1 MKIPDGTDRLLI
13 QLTGSPSTEGS
24 PSVQG
29 AGGGSAAFRQIL
41 ESKLSALGGNVPVKL
56 PDGAPDDVRIRQIID
71 IIKLQM
77 MLDEHLLGFMRG
89 GDGDRSL
96 YQRFAQ
102 LQWSGPGMMAATSR
116 DMTAEMTAGKNA
128 EKTTG
133 ATAALAVETAEK
145 TAQEI
150 SSVVKLRKKTDRAQA
165 YEPIIRQAS
174 KAYGVEPELIRA
186 VIRAESNFRSESTS
200 PKGAMG
206 LMQLMPQTAK
216 ELGVRDAYD
225 PRENIMGGTRY
236 LKGLIERYRGDV
248 PTALAAYNWGM
259 GNVERRPEQL
269 PRETRVYID
278 RIQRFMNEGKA

>member
-1 MKIPDGTDRLLI
+1 MKIPDGVNRLLR
-13 QLTGSPSTEGS
+13 QA
-24 PSVQG
+24 
-29 AGGGSAAFRQIL
+29 AGGESSEGGQPAQGGRVGTGAFRQIL
-41 ESKLSALGGNVPVKL
+41 ELRLTGMGGIT
-56 PDGAPDDVRIRQIID
+56 PDKDPEGTPDDVKIRQIID
-71 IIKLQM
+71 IIKLQL

-89 GDGDRSL
+89 GDEDRSL

-102 LQWSGPGMMAATSR
+102 WQWSGPGMMAANPTEKTTEKTTEKIAAVAAR
-116 DMTAEMTAGKNA
+116 PA
-128 EKTTG
+128 EKTG
-133 ATAALAVETAEK
+133 E
-145 TAQEI
+145 EI
-150 SSVVKLRKKTDRAQA
+150 SSVVKLRKKADRSQP
-165 YEPIIRQAS
+165 YEPIIQQAS

-216 ELGVRDAYD
+216 ELGVRDAYN
-225 PRENIMGGTRY
+225 PQENIMGGTRY
-236 LKGLIERYRGDV
+236 LKGLLDRYRGDI

-278 RIQRFMNEGKA
+278 RIHRFMNESKA

>member
-1 MKIPDGTDRLLI
+1 MKIPDGADRLLRK
-13 QLTGSPSTEGS
+13 LTGSPSMEGG
-24 PSVQG
+24 PAMQG
-29 AGGGSAAFRQIL
+29 AGSGSAAFRQIL
-41 ESKLSALGGNVPVKL
+41 ESRLSAQGGVVPGKA
-56 PDGAPDDVRIRQIID
+56 PDGATDDVRIRQIID

-96 YQRFAQ
+96 YQRFAL
-102 LQWSGPGMMAATSR
+102 LQWSGPGLAAATPRAAVDKTEEKS
-116 DMTAEMTAGKNA
+116 A
-128 EKTTG
+128 EKPIGT
-133 ATAALAVETAEK
+133 TAAVAAGNAAGPE
-145 TAQEI
+145 QEI
-150 SSVVKLRKKTDRAQA
+150 SSVVKIRKKTDRAQA

-186 VIRAESNFRSESTS
+186 VIRAESNFRNESTS

-259 GNVERRPEQL
+259 GNVERRPDQL

-278 RIQRFMNEGKA
+278 RIQRFMNESKA

>member
-1 MKIPDGTDRLLI
+1 MKIPDGADRLLR
-13 QLTGSPSTEGS
+13 QLTGSPSTEGD
-24 PSVQG
+24 PSMQG
-29 AGGGSAAFRQIL
+29 AGSGSAAFRQIL
-41 ESKLSALGGNVPVKL
+41 ESRLSAPGGIVPGKA

-89 GDGDRSL
+89 GDADRSL

-102 LQWSGPGMMAATSR
+102 LQWSGPGMIAANTPEK
-116 DMTAEMTAGKNA
+116 AENQ
-128 EKTTG
+128 
-133 ATAALAVETAEK
+133 TAEK
-145 TAQEI
+145 TKGKIAAVAAGTAAGPEQEI

-186 VIRAESNFRSESTS
+186 VIRAESNFRNESTS

-259 GNVERRPEQL
+259 GNVERRPDQL

-278 RIQRFMNEGKA
+278 RIQRFMNESKA